1 MADEVNGEPVDSNE
15 APSDELADTPRAASR
30 RRSIAAIVLG
40 VAAVVLLH
48 GAVIGI
54 WTIRTALDSDR
65 FENQIEEIVRSE
77 EVSGALAAFV
87 LDELTAGVDL
97 RTPLVEITP
106 DSLDPVIDV
115 LLAGVEARLQGQVTE
130 LIQRPEVA
138 STVAEIAGRAHA
150 LAVDVLEG
158 ESVSDRLNVDG
169 DAVRINLVPLV
180 ARALGLLPD
189 LGLFADVEVP
199 QFEPGGDPAAQVAEL
214 EAAFD
219 VELAD
224 DFAQPVIFRSDTLE
238 ELGTTVDLARSLL
251 FFARAGL
258 WVLLIVGAAFA
269 VLSIRLATRRLRAA
283 VVLVGGVVALSLL
296 TRAIT
301 GTLASRVPDAV
312 EDPGARATVG
322 EIVLGLQR
330 DLSTTLIWYS
340 LLALLALGVA
350 SSAIYRWPPTLW
362 ARLQP
367 RTVASAEDN

>member
-1 MADEVNGEPVDSNE
+1 M
-15 APSDELADTPRAASR
+15 
-30 RRSIAAIVLG
+30 
-40 VAAVVLLH
+40 
-48 GAVIGI
+48 
-54 WTIRTALDSDR
+54 
-65 FENQIEEIVRSE
+65 
-77 EVSGALAAFV
+77 
-87 LDELTAGVDL
+87 DL

-283 VVLVGGVVALSLL
+283 VVLVAGVVALSLL

>member
-1 MADEVNGEPVDSNE
+1 M
-15 APSDELADTPRAASR
+15 
-30 RRSIAAIVLG
+30 
-40 VAAVVLLH
+40 
-48 GAVIGI
+48 
-54 WTIRTALDSDR
+54 
-65 FENQIEEIVRSE
+65 
-77 EVSGALAAFV
+77 
-87 LDELTAGVDL
+87 DL

-199 QFEPGGDPAAQVAEL
+199 QFEPGGDPAAQVADL

-283 VVLVGGVVALSLL
+283 VVLVAGVVALSLL